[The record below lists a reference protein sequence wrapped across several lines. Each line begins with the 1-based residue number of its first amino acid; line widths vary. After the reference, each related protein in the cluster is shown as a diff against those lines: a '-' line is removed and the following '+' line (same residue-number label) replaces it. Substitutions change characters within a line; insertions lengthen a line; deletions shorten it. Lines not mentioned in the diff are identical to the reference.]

1 MQFPD
6 LFKVIADYVGFVV
19 DFLAFRG
26 LRDYALKPAVD
37 PVLAAYFVVG
47 VLFAYLLS
55 TARRFPGYEK
65 HLEAGTPKRAPSGT
79 TTAPLKEHSSDMALF
94 IMASML
100 GAVVVHWLFVLGNAV
115 LGGDEFGSVKATLN
129 ATLAWNAV
137 FHPLN
142 AFAKKCSVLLQAAR
156 EKGSV
161 RPRVAGTLGGVLVL
175 VPLAL
180 VTQWIHA
187 MATVHGTSFWYM
199 AAVQGVSFVALVVL
213 LVAIGSILLKDDDE
227 ETDDR
232 PVSA

>member
-100 GAVVVHWLFVLGNAV
+100 GAVVVHWPSRYSQARWWRCRVLSRRA
-115 LGGDEFGSVKATLN
+115 
-129 ATLAWNAV
+129 
-137 FHPLN
+137 
-142 AFAKKCSVLLQAAR
+142 
-156 EKGSV
+156 
-161 RPRVAGTLGGVLVL
+161 AGTKLRAL
-175 VPLAL
+175 PASHRPHHALAA
-180 VTQWIHA
+180 QSSCP
-187 MATVHGTSFWYM
+187 ATATP
-199 AAVQGVSFVALVVL
+199 
-213 LVAIGSILLKDDDE
+213 
-227 ETDDR
+227 R
-232 PVSA
+232 R